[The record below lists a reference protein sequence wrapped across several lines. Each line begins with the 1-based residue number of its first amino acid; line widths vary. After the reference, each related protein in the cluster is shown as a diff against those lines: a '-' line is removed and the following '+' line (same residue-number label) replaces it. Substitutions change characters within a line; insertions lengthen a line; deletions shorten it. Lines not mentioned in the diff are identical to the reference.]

1 MKTQKKLSEKET
13 LIQGFEKRIKFKKQN
28 LAKTRKFHREVE
40 AGLVRKIR
48 MDEMQLKALK
58 KV

>member
-58 KV
+58 RV